1 MVEYFFVFKQ
11 ESRNFEMIFR
21 SQKRFEKPISFFL
34 AKERNTT
41 LLNLC
46 KKNQYNS
53 SIKIK
58 KKLGKSCWV
67 QKFNLNLKYSL
78 ILMYLGNL
86 PNNSF

>member
-46 KKNQYNS
+46 KKNRYNS
-53 SIKIK
+53 RIKIK
-58 KKLGKSCWV
+58 KLLGKSCWV
-67 QKFNLNLKYSL
+67 QKINFNLN
-78 ILMYLGNL
+78 INL
-86 PNNSF
+86 FLCI